1 MTNSTDLW
9 EEQVNR
15 AKKLLE
21 NLPAKDS
28 KKSRQEA
35 ASELVEDFKNAMKN
49 GYTAAQISD
58 ILKNEGISIPV
69 YLIKKVCKDEQKP
82 EKKNKEKIG
91 EMPETKPEQNLTN
104 TAL

>member
-28 KKSRQEA
+28 KKSRREA
-35 ASELVEDFKNAMKN
+35 ANELVEDFKNAMKN

-69 YLIKKVCKDEQKP
+69 YLIKKVCKDDQKTD
-82 EKKNKEKIG
+82 EKSKGKTGKA
-91 EMPETKPEQNLTN
+91 PATQPEQNLTD
-104 TAL
+104 TAP